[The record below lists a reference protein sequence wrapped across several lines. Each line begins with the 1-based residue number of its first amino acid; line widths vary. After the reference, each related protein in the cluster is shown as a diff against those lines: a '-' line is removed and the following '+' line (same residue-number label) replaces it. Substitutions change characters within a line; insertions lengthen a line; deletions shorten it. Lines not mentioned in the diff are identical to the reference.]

1 MASDRNGFVADAPY
15 ACYVPLCHAAW
26 LAVDPGGPQGRVVDA
41 TLVFSDVS
49 GFTPLTERL
58 SRLGRVGAERLTD
71 VLNQIMGGLLD
82 VAADHGGDLLKF
94 GGDALLLQFDGP
106 GHAERAVAAAHAMQR
121 ALRPFRRLRTEAG
134 TVSLRMSV
142 GVASGPVVQLLVGDR
157 HRELLVV
164 GPTVDEVAALESAAS
179 ADEVL
184 VGAVEASFD
193 GAIGAVGGPA
203 GGGVDVSLGVPVGL
217 REYLAGGREEGEH
230 RVVALS
236 FLEADGTS
244 ALAAREGVAAVAAAV
259 DIVVRSVQAAC
270 DRHDVT
276 FLATD
281 LAKDGVR
288 VLLCAG
294 APTASPEDED
304 RVLQALLDVVDEC
317 AASPLSVRAGVNRG
331 RAFAVD
337 VGSERRRTYAVM
349 GDPTNLAARLMGKST
364 PGTVLAA
371 QSVLA
376 RVRASYDVEAL
387 PPFLVKGKALPIDAA
402 VVRRASAA
410 SAGSE
415 AGSVVADAPLVGR
428 EREVALLHEVVAAAV
443 DAGRGGVVELV
454 GEPGIG
460 KSRLLAAFL
469 AAPSDGLPSFV
480 VEGAPYAATS
490 PYFALRAPLRRLVG
504 LPDGGDA
511 ELAAALSGW
520 AAQAAPDLV
529 PWVPLLAVPFGLDL
543 PDTPTTAE
551 VDVAFRAARTHALVG
566 DVVHRVLT
574 GPALFA
580 LEDAHWL
587 DPASSELLIQL
598 LASVG
603 SRPWAVC
610 VTRRDVEGGLRLAG
624 GAVTTVAV
632 EPLGEDA
639 TRALLRQVGGPGGAA
654 AAAVIARSGGN
665 PLFLQELVAVG
676 DLDEVPDSIESVVA
690 ARIDTL
696 PRPGRL
702 VLRGAAVL
710 GGRFDDSLLASLLD
724 RERASVASWLGSL
737 DGFLVRS
744 DDGRYAFRH
753 ALLRE
758 VAYGGLPFRRRRE
771 LHGRAGELVER
782 AAGEAVEEWSDLLSL
797 HYSAAQRDAE
807 AWRFSRMAG
816 DRARRSSAAVE
827 AETFYARAV
836 DAARG
841 AGVAVSELAQV
852 YEAMGDMAELSGRY
866 AVARDAY
873 RAARSLVADD
883 PLAVVALCE
892 KEGKLRERQGRYSDA
907 LRWYTRAE
915 KVLAAVPVGDEAAR
929 AVARVALGRG
939 AARLRQGRYRDC
951 IPVLEAAVATAS
963 QVGDRRTLANAYNLL
978 DWAYTDLGSE
988 ESARYRELAL
998 PIFEELGDLWWQANV
1013 HNNLGINAYYEG
1025 RWDVAVENYRRSR
1038 ELWQRSGDAVQLATA
1053 DNNIAEVL
1061 SDQGRL
1067 DEAEPLFR
1075 EALAGWAA
1083 APSPAGVGLGTCNL
1097 GRLAVRAGRFAD
1109 GEALLLE
1116 ARDRFRAIGAEALLL
1131 EASARLAER
1140 FVLEGRGPEA
1150 EIEEVR
1156 RGALRAGGM
1165 PVLLSMLDRLEGWGA
1180 AQAGRRDEAVALLRS
1195 AVERGEAVDA
1205 DYEVALAY
1213 EGLARVAGDESAA
1226 AEAAARFARLNVIR
1240 TPPVPLP

>member
-1 MASDRNGFVADAPY
+1 MADAPY
-15 ACYVPLCHAAW
+15 ACYVARCHAAW

-58 SRLGRVGAERLTD
+58 ARLGRVGAERLTD
-71 VLNQIMGGLLD
+71 VLNQIMGALLD
-82 VAADHGGDLLKF
+82 VAGAHGGDLLKF

-106 GHAERAVAAAHAMQR
+106 GHAERAVEAAHAMQR
-121 ALRPFRRLRTEAG
+121 VLRPFRRLRTEAG

-142 GVASGPVVQLLVGDR
+142 GVASGPVVQLLVGDD

-164 GPTVDEVAALESAAS
+164 GRTVDEVAALESAAS

-184 VGAVEASFD
+184 VGAVEASFEAVEAPV
-193 GAIGAVGGPA
+193 GAGAEVA
-203 GGGVDVSLGVPVGL
+203 LGVPVGL
-217 REYLAGGREEGEH
+217 REYLAGGREDGEH

-236 FLEADGTS
+236 FLEADGTTS
-244 ALAAREGVAAVAAAV
+244 LAAREGVAAVAAAV
-259 DIVVRSVQAAC
+259 DAVVRSVQAAC
-270 DRHDVT
+270 DRHGVT

-288 VLLCAG
+288 VILCAG

-317 AASPLSVRAGVNRG
+317 ASSPLSVRAGVNRG

-371 QSVLA
+371 QSVLG
-376 RVRASYDVEAL
+376 RVRAAYEVEAL
-387 PPFLVKGKALPIDAA
+387 PPFLVKGKSMPIDAA
-402 VVRRASAA
+402 VVRRAASAA
-410 SAGSE
+410 S
-415 AGSVVADAPLVGR
+415 GSVVAEAPLVGR
-428 EREVALLHEVVAAAV
+428 DREVALLREVVASAV
-443 DAGRGGVVELV
+443 DAGRGRVVELV

-469 AAPSDGLPSFV
+469 AAGADGVPAFV
-480 VEGAPYAATS
+480 VEGAPYAVTS

-504 LPDGGDA
+504 LPDGGDDA
-511 ELAAALSGW
+511 DLAAGLAAW
-520 AAQAAPDLV
+520 AERSAPDLV
-529 PWVPLLAVPFGLDL
+529 PWLPLLAVPFGLEL

-551 VDVAFRAARTHALVG
+551 VDVAFRAARTHALVS
-566 DVVHRVLT
+566 DVVHRVPA

-587 DPASSELLIQL
+587 DPASSELLTHL
-598 LASVG
+598 LASVA

-624 GAVTTVAV
+624 DAVTSVAV

-639 TRALLRQVGGPGGAA
+639 TRALLREVGGPGGTAA
-654 AAAVIARSGGN
+654 VAVIARSGGN

-710 GGRFDDSLLASLLD
+710 GGRFDDALLASLLD

-771 LHGRAGELVER
+771 LHGRAGELVQR
-782 AAGEAVEEWSDLLSL
+782 AAGDAVEEWSDLLSL

-816 DRARRSSAAVE
+816 DRARRSSAPVE

-841 AGVAVSELAQV
+841 AGVAASELAQV
-852 YEAMGDMAELSGRY
+852 YEAMGDVAELSGRY

-873 RAARSLVADD
+873 RSARALVADD

-915 KVLAAVPVGDEAAR
+915 KVLAAVPVDDEAAR

-939 AARLRQGRYRDC
+939 ATRLRQGRYRDC

-963 QVGDRRTLANAYNLL
+963 QVGDRRTLANAYYLL

-998 PIFEELGDLWWQANV
+998 PIFEELGDLWRQANV
-1013 HNNLGINAYYEG
+1013 YNNLGINAYYEG

-1038 ELWQRSGDAVQLATA
+1038 ELWQRSGDAVQLASA

-1083 APSPAGVGLGTCNL
+1083 APSPAGVGLATCNL
-1097 GRLAVRAGRFAD
+1097 GRLAVRAGRFEE
-1109 GEALLLE
+1109 GEALLTE
-1116 ARDRFRAIGAEALLL
+1116 ARDGFRAIGAEAFLLD
-1131 EASARLAER
+1131 ACARLAER
-1140 FVLEGRGPEA
+1140 LVLEGRGPEA

-1156 RGALRAGGM
+1156 RSAVRAGGM
-1165 PVLLSMLDRLEGWGA
+1165 PVLLSMLDRLEGWAA

-1195 AVERGEAVDA
+1195 AVERGDAVGA

-1213 EGLARVAGDESAA
+1213 EALARVAGDERSA
-1226 AEAAARFARLNVIR
+1226 AEAAARFGRLNVIR

>member
-1 MASDRNGFVADAPY
+1 M
-15 ACYVPLCHAAW
+15 
-26 LAVDPGGPQGRVVDA
+26 VDA

-82 VAADHGGDLLKF
+82 VAGEHAGDLLKF

-106 GHAERAVAAAHAMQR
+106 GHAERAVTAAHAMQR

-142 GVASGPVVQLLVGDR
+142 GVASGPVVQVLVGDR

-184 VGAVEASFD
+184 VGAVEAPVNSVAPVV
-193 GAIGAVGGPA
+193 GA
-203 GGGVDVSLGVPVGL
+203 GVDVSFGVSVAL
-217 REYLAGGREEGEH
+217 REYLAGGREDGEH

-236 FLEADGTS
+236 FLEANGTS
-244 ALAAREGVAAVAAAV
+244 ALLARQGPAAVAVAV
-259 DIVVRSVQAAC
+259 DGVVRSVQAAC
-270 DRHDVT
+270 DRHAVT

-288 VLLCAG
+288 VLLCTG

-304 RVLQALLDVVDEC
+304 RMLQALLDVVDDC

-364 PGTVLAA
+364 SGTVLAA
-371 QSVLA
+371 QSVLG
-376 RVRASYDVEAL
+376 RVRATYDVEAL

-402 VVRRASAA
+402 VVRRGASASGA
-410 SAGSE
+410 
-415 AGSVVADAPLVGR
+415 VATDAPLVGR
-428 EREVALLHEVVAAAV
+428 ERETALLREVVASAV
-443 DAGRGGVVELV
+443 AGHGRVVELV

-469 AAPSDGLPSFV
+469 ASGSDGLPSFV

-504 LPDGGDA
+504 LSDGGDDA
-511 ELAAALSGW
+511 ELGAGLAAW
-520 AAQAAPDLV
+520 AARSAPELV
-529 PWVPLLAVPFGLDL
+529 PWLPLLAVPFGLE
-543 PDTPTTAE
+543 PADTPTTAE
-551 VDVAFRAARTHALVG
+551 VDVAFRAARTHALAS
-566 DVVHRVLT
+566 DVVHRVLA

-587 DPASSELLIQL
+587 DPASSELLSHL
-598 LASVG
+598 LASVAN
-603 SRPWAVC
+603 RPWAVC

-624 GAVTTVAV
+624 DAVTSVAV

-639 TRALLRQVGGPGGAA
+639 TRALLRQVGGPGGSA

-710 GGRFDDSLLASLLD
+710 GGRFDDELLASLLD

-771 LHGRAGELVER
+771 LHGRAGELVQH
-782 AAGEAVEEWSDLLSL
+782 AAGDAVEEWSDLLSL

-816 DRARRSSAAVE
+816 DRARRSSAPVE

-841 AGVAVSELAQV
+841 AGVAAPELADV
-852 YEAMGDMAELSGRY
+852 YEAMGDVAELSGRY
-866 AVARDAY
+866 AVARDSY
-873 RAARSLVADD
+873 RAARALVADD
-883 PLAVVALCE
+883 ALAVVALCE

-939 AARLRQGRYRDC
+939 ATRLRQGRYRDC

-963 QVGDRRTLANAYNLL
+963 QVGDRRTLANAYYLL

-998 PIFEELGDLWWQANV
+998 PIFEELGDLWRQANV
-1013 HNNLGINAYYEG
+1013 YNNLGINAYYEG
-1025 RWDVAVENYRRSR
+1025 RWDVAVDYYRRSR
-1038 ELWQRSGDAVQLATA
+1038 ELWQRSGDAVQLASA

-1067 DEAEPLFR
+1067 EEAEPLFG

-1083 APSPAGVGLGTCNL
+1083 APSPAGVGLATCNL
-1097 GRLAVRAGRFAD
+1097 GRLAVRAGRFEE
-1109 GEALLLE
+1109 GEALLTE
-1116 ARDRFRAIGAEALLL
+1116 ARDGFRAIGAEAFLLD
-1131 EASARLAER
+1131 ACARLAER
-1140 FVLEGRGPEA
+1140 LVLDGRGPEA

-1156 RGALRAGGM
+1156 RSALRAGGM
-1165 PVLLSMLDRLEGWGA
+1165 PVLLSMLDRLEGWAA
-1180 AQAGRRDEAVALLRS
+1180 AQAGRRDEAMALLRS
-1195 AVERGEAVDA
+1195 AVERGEAVGA

-1213 EGLARVAGDESAA
+1213 EALAQMAGDEQAA
-1226 AEAAARFARLNVIR
+1226 AEATARFTRLNVIR

>member
-1 MASDRNGFVADAPY
+1 MADAPY
-15 ACYVPLCHAAW
+15 ACYLPVCHAAW
-26 LAVDPGGPQGRVVDA
+26 LGADAGGPQGRVVDA

-82 VAADHGGDLLKF
+82 VADGYGGDLLKF
-94 GGDALLLQFDGP
+94 GGDALLLQFEGP
-106 GHAERAVAAAHAMQR
+106 DHAGRAVEAAHAMQR
-121 ALRPFRRLRTEAG
+121 ALRPFRRLRTDAG

-142 GVASGPVVQLLVGDR
+142 GVVSGPVVQVLVGGR

-164 GPTVDEVAALESAAS
+164 GRTVDEVTALESAAS
-179 ADEVL
+179 PDEVL
-184 VGAVEASFD
+184 VGVVD
-193 GAIGAVGGPA
+193 GSGFALDAPAPSPGA
-203 GGGVDVSLGVPVGL
+203 GVDIALGVPVAL
-217 REYLAGGREEGEH
+217 RSYLEGGREDGEH

-244 ALAAREGVAAVAAAV
+244 SLLASAGVSAVATAV
-259 DIVVRSVQAAC
+259 DGVVRAVQAAC
-270 DRHDVT
+270 ERHGVA

-281 LAKDGVR
+281 LARDGVR
-288 VLLCAG
+288 ILLCAG
-294 APTASPEDED
+294 APTASPEDDD
-304 RVLQALLDVVDEC
+304 RVLQVLLDVIDEC
-317 AASPLSVRAGVNRG
+317 ASSPLSVRAGVNRG

-349 GDPTNLAARLMGKST
+349 GDPTNLAARLMSKSA

-371 QSVLA
+371 QSVLG
-376 RVRASYDVEAL
+376 RVRAAYDVEPL
-387 PPFLVKGKALPIDAA
+387 PPFLVKGKSLPIEAA
-402 VVRRASAA
+402 VVRRASSA
-410 SAGSE
+410 STGE
-415 AGSVVADAPLVGR
+415 VMADAPLVGR
-428 EREVALLHEVVAAAV
+428 EREVALLREVLASAAS
-443 DAGRGGVVELV
+443 GRGRVVELV

-469 AAPSDGLPSFV
+469 AAGDGLPRFV

-504 LPDGGDA
+504 LPEMRDDA
-511 ELAAALSGW
+511 EVAAGLAAW
-520 AAQAAPDLV
+520 ASRSARDLV
-529 PWVPLLAVPFGLDL
+529 PWLPLLAVPFGVDV

-551 VDVAFRAARTHALVG
+551 VDVAFRAARTHTLVG
-566 DVVHRVLT
+566 DLVHRALT

-587 DPASSELLIQL
+587 DPASSELLTHL
-598 LASVG
+598 LAPVA

-610 VTRRDVEGGLRLAG
+610 VTRRDVEGGARLVG
-624 GAVTTVAV
+624 DAVTSVVV
-632 EPLGEDA
+632 EPLDDEA
-639 TRALLRQVGGPGGAA
+639 VRALLRQVGGPGGAA

-676 DLDEVPDSIESVVA
+676 DMEEVPDSIEAVVA

-710 GGRFDDSLLASLLD
+710 GGRFDDALLASLLD
-724 RERASVASWLGSL
+724 RERASVAAWLGSL

-771 LHGRAGELVER
+771 LHGRAGELVQR
-782 AAGEAVEEWSDLLSL
+782 AAGDAVEEWSDLLSL
-797 HYSAAQRDAE
+797 HYSAAQREPE

-816 DRARRSSAAVE
+816 DRARRSSAPVE

-836 DAARG
+836 EAARG
-841 AGVAVSELAQV
+841 AGVAPSELAAV
-852 YEAMGDMAELSGRY
+852 YEAMGDVAELSGRY
-866 AVARDAY
+866 AVARHAY
-873 RAARSLVADD
+873 RAARALVADD
-883 PLAVVALCE
+883 PLAVVSLCE

-915 KVLAAVPVGDEAAR
+915 KLLADVPGDDEAAR

-939 AARLRQGRYRDC
+939 ATRLRQGRYRDC

-963 QVGDRRTLANAYNLL
+963 QVGDRRTLANAYYLL
-978 DWAYTDLGSE
+978 DWAYTDLGSDQ
-988 ESARYRELAL
+988 SAHYRELAL
-998 PIFEELGDLWWQANV
+998 PIFEELGDLWRQANV
-1013 HNNLGINAYYEG
+1013 YNNLGINAYYEG
-1025 RWDVAVENYRRSR
+1025 RWDEAVDSYRRSR
-1038 ELWQRSGDAVQLATA
+1038 ELWQRSGDAVQLASA

-1067 DEAEPLFR
+1067 DAAEPLFR

-1083 APSPAGVGLGTCNL
+1083 APSPAGVGLATCNL
-1097 GRLAVRAGRFAD
+1097 GRLAVRAGRFD
-1109 GEALLLE
+1109 EGEALLTE
-1116 ARDRFRAIGAEALLL
+1116 ARDGFRAIGAEAFLLD
-1131 EASARLAER
+1131 ASARLAER
-1140 FVLEGRGPEA
+1140 LVLEGRGPEA

-1165 PVLLSMLDRLEGWGA
+1165 PVLLSMLDRLDGWAA
-1180 AQAGRRDEAVALLRS
+1180 AQAGRRDEAVVLLRS
-1195 AVERGEAVDA
+1195 AVERGTAVGA

-1213 EGLARVAGDESAA
+1213 EALARVAGDDGAA
-1226 AEAAARFARLNVIR
+1226 AEAAGRFARLNVIR
-1240 TPPVPLP
+1240 TPPVPL